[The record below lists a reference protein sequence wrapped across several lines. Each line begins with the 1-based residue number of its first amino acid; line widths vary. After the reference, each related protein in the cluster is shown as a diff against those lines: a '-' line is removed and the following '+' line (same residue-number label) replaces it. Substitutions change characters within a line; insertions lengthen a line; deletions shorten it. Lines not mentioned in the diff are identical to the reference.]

1 MTIEFAR
8 NVLGLPGANSSEFD
22 PSSPHPVIDIMHDQ
36 RDVTDMG
43 GTMRLGAYYAV
54 LAPGTK
60 VFEAYGEPVVS
71 ERHRHRYEF
80 NNAYRSRFE
89 AAGFVLCGTSPDKR
103 LVEFVELERPPVL
116 RRHAGPSRVQEP
128 ARPAPPAV
136 PRAGHRGPGPRRE
149 GRNPHLIPVDGEGV
163 SAA

>member
-1 MTIEFAR
+1 MSIEFAR
-8 NVLGLPGANSSEFD
+8 NVLGLQGANSSEFD

-36 RDVTDMG
+36 RDLTDMG

-89 AAGFVLCGTSPDKR
+89 AGGFVLSGTSPDKR
-103 LVEFVELERPPVL
+103 LIEFAELDGHPFYVGTQAHPEFKSRPD
-116 RRHAGPSRVQEP
+116 
-128 ARPAPPAV
+128 RPHPLFRELVTAALV
-136 PRAGHRGPGPRRE
+136 RRE
-149 GRNPHLIPVDGEGV
+149 GRNPHLIPLDGEGV